1 MDIERKVL
9 TAPLEAVKADP
20 TQIEQ
25 VLMDRR
31 RIFRALSRMDSSGR
45 DHAEIRRRGD
55 SAETHDQLQRS
66 PGHFYQ
72 RVFAGFGKRGRRAH
86 EHTLPA
92 KTVQSDGAGAAG
104 AGNLGPDQ
112 TGKGREVSVVP

>member
-55 SAETHDQLQRS
+55 GAETHDQLHLRS
-66 PGHFYQ
+66 EASGTALSRGADTGHWNQ
-72 RVFAGFGKRGRRAH
+72 ESRTA
-86 EHTLPA
+86 L
-92 KTVQSDGAGAAG
+92 SDF
-104 AGNLGPDQ
+104 
-112 TGKGREVSVVP
+112 